1 VKIAFLASRKGYLKV
16 MGSLIQAA
24 IERGH
29 EALLLTDPA
38 ERKPGEATT
47 AEDLGHWPRARVLP
61 IQRGASL
68 APLLTREGAG
78 ALVAPSLH
86 FVLESMGPEGDIS
99 AIRAVGVRLYS
110 VDYIVEALNSR
121 PEAYRLLDRTFYT
134 SEHERS
140 WHWHESP
147 FKDDFD
153 ALGRSLDLSARSAIG
168 GSTMLDQLGLVDRGA
183 VRRHL
188 GIGPDKPVVL
198 FMSLKMAVP
207 EPRRRFV
214 WGDGSAL
221 TRTARAVAHGRADLV
236 PEIWK
241 GNGYRALAQAM
252 RRFCDR
258 SGAALVVK
266 SREKN
271 RDPRFLRSVADVFVE
286 RDDEVFPYTSIQLM
300 AVADLCIHFQSGAV
314 LEAAMAGVPSIS
326 IKVPLSDSQQT
337 YPAHT
342 FAFDARRGSL
352 SNFPGVAWFTRPEE
366 AVSLL
371 EGRTLADFRLDPAA
385 RRAYVER
392 HLGFDDLRSSQR
404 VLQVIEDDAR
414 VSSAS
419 RGAAPP
425 A

>member
-1 VKIAFLASRKGYLKV
+1 

-29 EALLLTDPA
+29 EALLLTDPG

-47 AEDLGHWPRARVLP
+47 PEDLAHWPRARVLP

-68 APLLTREGAG
+68 VPLLTGARAE
-78 ALVAPSLH
+78 ALVGPSLH
-86 FVLESMGPEGDIS
+86 FVLASMGPEAD
-99 AIRAVGVRLYS
+99 IRAVRAAGVRLYS

-134 SEHERS
+134 SEFERN
-140 WHWHESP
+140 WHWRESP
-147 FKDDFD
+147 FKGDFD
-153 ALGRSLDLSARSAIG
+153 ALGQSLRLARSAIG
-168 GSTMLDQLGLVDRGA
+168 GSTMLDQLGLVDRAA
-183 VRRHL
+183 VRRQL
-188 GIGPDKPVVL
+188 GLGPDKPVVL
-198 FMSLKMAVP
+198 LMSLKMAVP

-221 TRTARAVAHGRADLV
+221 TRTAKAVAYGRADLV

-241 GNGYRALAQAM
+241 GNGYRALAQAT

-258 SGAALVVK
+258 AGAALVVK
-266 SREKN
+266 ARQKN
-271 RDPRFLRSVADVFVE
+271 QDPSFLQDVADIFVE

-326 IKVPLSDSQQT
+326 VKVPLSDAQRE

-342 FAFDARRGSL
+342 FAFDPREGSL
-352 SNFPGVAWFTRPEE
+352 SNFPGVAWFTPPEG
-366 AVSLL
+366 AVALL

-392 HLGFDDLRSSQR
+392 YLGFDDLGSSRR

>member
-1 VKIAFLASRKGYLKV
+1 MKIAFLASRKGYLKV

-24 IERGH
+24 LDHGH
-29 EALLLTDPA
+29 EALLLTDPG

-47 AEDLGHWPRARVLP
+47 AEDLAHWPRARVLP
-61 IQRGASL
+61 IERGASL
-68 APLLTREGAG
+68 APPLAREGAE
-78 ALVAPSLH
+78 ALVGPSLH
-86 FVLESMGPEGDIS
+86 FVLSSMGPEADM
-99 AIRAVGVRLYS
+99 RAVRAAGVRLYS

-134 SEHERS
+134 SEYERS
-140 WHWHESP
+140 WHWQGSP
-147 FKDDFD
+147 FKSDFES
-153 ALGRSLDLSARSAIG
+153 LRRSLDLSARSAIS
-168 GSTMLDQLGLVDRGA
+168 GSTMLDQLALVDRVA

-188 GIGPDKPVVL
+188 GLGPDKPMVL

-221 TRTARAVAHGRADLV
+221 TRTAKAVVHRRADLV

-241 GNGYRALAQAM
+241 GNGYRALAQAT

-258 SGAALVVK
+258 AGAALVVK
-266 SREKN
+266 SRQKN
-271 RDPRFLRSVADVFVE
+271 QDPSFLHDVADTFVE

-314 LEAAMAGVPSIS
+314 LEAAMASVPSIS
-326 IKVPLSDSQQT
+326 VEVPLSAAQRK

-342 FAFDARRGSL
+342 FAFDPREGSL
-352 SNFPGVAWFTRPEE
+352 SNFPGVAWFTPPEG
-366 AVSLL
+366 AVALL
-371 EGRTLADFRLDPAA
+371 EGRTLADYRLDPAA

-392 HLGFDDLRSSQR
+392 YLGFDDLGSSRR
-404 VLQVIEDDAR
+404 VLQAIEDDAR

-419 RGAAPP
+419 RAAAPR

>member
-24 IERGH
+24 LDHGH
-29 EALLLTDPA
+29 DVLLLTDPG
-38 ERKPGEATT
+38 ERKPGEAAT
-47 AEDLGHWPRARVLP
+47 AEDLAHWPRARILP
-61 IQRGASL
+61 IRRGASL
-68 APLLTREGAG
+68 APLLASERAG
-78 ALVAPSLH
+78 ALVGPSLH
-86 FVLESMGPEGDIS
+86 FVLASMGPEDD
-99 AIRAVGVRLYS
+99 IRAVRAAGVRLYS

-134 SEHERS
+134 SEYERS
-140 WHWHESP
+140 WHWRESP

-153 ALGRSLDLSARSAIG
+153 SLGQSLRFARSAIS

-183 VRRHL
+183 VRRQL
-188 GIGPDKPVVL
+188 GVGPDQPVVL

-207 EPRRRFV
+207 EPRRQFL
-214 WGDGSAL
+214 WGGGSAL
-221 TRTARAVAHGRADLV
+221 IRTARAVAHGHSGLV

-241 GNGYRALAQAM
+241 GNGYRALAQAV
-252 RRFCDR
+252 RRFCNR
-258 SGAALVVK
+258 TGAALVVK

-271 RDPRFLRSVADVFVE
+271 RDPRFLRKVADVFVE

-314 LEAAMAGVPSIS
+314 FEAAMAGVSSIN
-326 IKVPLSDSQQT
+326 IRVPLSDDQQK
-337 YPAHT
+337 YPART
-342 FAFDARRGSL
+342 FAYDPGEGSL
-352 SNFPGVAWFTRPEE
+352 SNFPGVAWFTRRPEE

-392 HLGFDDLRSSQR
+392 YLGFDDLGSSRR
-404 VLQVIEDDAR
+404 VLQAIEDDAR

-419 RGAAPP
+419 PEAAPR

>member
-24 IERGH
+24 LDHGH
-29 EALLLTDPA
+29 EALLLTDPG

-47 AEDLGHWPRARVLP
+47 AEDLAHWPRARVLP

-68 APLLTREGAG
+68 APPLAREGAE
-78 ALVAPSLH
+78 ALVGPSLH
-86 FVLESMGPEGDIS
+86 FVLVSMGPEGDI
-99 AIRAVGVRLYS
+99 RAMRAAGVRLYS

-134 SEHERS
+134 SEYERS
-140 WHWHESP
+140 WHWHGSP
-147 FKDDFD
+147 FKDDFES
-153 ALGRSLDLSARSAIG
+153 LRQSLDLSARSAIG
-168 GSTMLDQLGLVDRGA
+168 GSTMLDQLGLVDRAA
-183 VRRHL
+183 VRRQL
-188 GIGPDKPVVL
+188 GLGPDKPVVL
-198 FMSLKMAVP
+198 LMSLKMAVP

-221 TRTARAVAHGRADLV
+221 TRTAKAVAHGRADLV

-241 GNGYRALAQAM
+241 GNGYRVLAQAT

-258 SGAALVVK
+258 AGAALVVK
-266 SREKN
+266 SRQKN
-271 RDPRFLRSVADVFVE
+271 QDPSFLQDVADIFVE

-314 LEAAMAGVPSIS
+314 LEAAMASVPSIS
-326 IKVPLSDSQQT
+326 VEVPLSDAQRK

-342 FAFDARRGSL
+342 FAFDPREGSL
-352 SNFPGVAWFTRPEE
+352 SNFPGVAWFTPPEG
-366 AVSLL
+366 AVALL

-392 HLGFDDLRSSQR
+392 YLGFDDLGSSRR